1 MVKGKTDSLCASS
14 ESRLSFVS
22 IKLVPDCYD
31 TLVRMRKQAS
41 KQTSKQAI
49 IWFQTLF
56 RTKAKRG
63 SLPHLEKA
71 ESGTILTIGQSINQ
85 LTNSP
90 KLSMSVA
97 DEAFHWINSSYFQAT
112 GNRTFS
118 SYASI

>member
-1 MVKGKTDSLCASS
+1 MIKGKTDSLRASS

-22 IKLVPDCYD
+22 IKSVPDCYD

-41 KQTSKQAI
+41 KQASKQAI

-56 RTKAKRG
+56 RTKDKRG
-63 SLPHLEKA
+63 SLPHLEEA

-97 DEAFHWINSSYFQAT
+97 DESIFGY
-112 GNRTFS
+112 RTILTAIQS
-118 SYASI
+118 KRT